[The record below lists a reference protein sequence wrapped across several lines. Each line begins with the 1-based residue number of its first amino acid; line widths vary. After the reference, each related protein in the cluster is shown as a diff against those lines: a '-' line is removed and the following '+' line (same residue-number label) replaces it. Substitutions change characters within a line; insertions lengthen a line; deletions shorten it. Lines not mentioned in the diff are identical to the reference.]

1 MYLEYF
7 RREIL
12 KTLKSIKDEKKN
24 SPDRVFFDIINEK
37 IVHLLTYFSK
47 YYDNNDIESMYTVF
61 DYYITALKHVFF
73 PLKKISNM
81 YKFYGVFK
89 KLMDH
94 NIYQSSEIRF
104 LLHDICELEIQ
115 IIPEKPMLDVEV
127 IVTLYYRKIISK
139 KDFGS
144 SIHDFVLEELR
155 KGNNQILSSIGRPPP
170 PPTSPLLTSSR
181 SSSRSSSSLPLP
193 LQLPSPPPPNSPSPI
208 SHVGSPNSYI
218 GSPLLS
224 IGTPESDHSVSSAST
239 GETRRRGRLTPTRRR
254 IVVTPSAP
262 SRRREHENIV
272 FGRSLGSVSSGSASL
287 SGSASSGS
295 ASSGSASSGSASSGS
310 ASSGSASSRRRANT
324 RRADT
329 RRTTRRRRGQ
339 PRESARSN
347 Y

>member
-7 RREIL
+7 RKELL

-24 SPDRVFFDIINEK
+24 NPDRVFFDIINEK

-47 YYDNNDIESMYTVF
+47 DYDNNDIESMYTVF

-89 KLMDH
+89 RLMDH

-104 LLHDICELEIQ
+104 LLQDICKLEIQ
-115 IIPEKPMLDVEV
+115 NIPEKPMLDVGV

-139 KDFGS
+139 KSFGS

-155 KGNNQILSSIGRPPP
+155 KGNNQILSSVGRSPRLPIP
-170 PPTSPLLTSSR
+170 TSPTSPLLTSSR
-181 SSSRSSSSLPLP
+181 SSSRSSSLPLP
-193 LQLPSPPPPNSPSPI
+193 LQLPSPPPHPPSPI
-208 SHVGSPNSYI
+208 SHVDSPNSYI
-218 GSPLLS
+218 DSPMLS
-224 IGTPESDHSVSSAST
+224 IVSLESDHSVSSAST

-295 ASSGSASSGSASSGS
+295 ASSGSASSS
-310 ASSGSASSRRRANT
+310 SASSRRRANT
-324 RRADT
+324 RRANT